1 MLKYLTGAYTASGD
15 TTKTSLGTITTPSST
30 RAIVGVWVQWGGA
43 GMTTLE
49 DVSGILEL
57 ESNDVNIQPCQIP
70 LTAVMLTGTGAAPM
84 TPKVWPLNI
93 NKAGQ
98 IRITGYVTMD
108 ITLAINPGVRFG
120 LVIETS
126 D

>member
-1 MLKYLTGAYTASGD
+1 MLKYLAGDYTASGD
-15 TTKTSLGTITTPSST
+15 TVKTSLGTITTPMST

-70 LTAVMLTGTGAAPM
+70 IIAAAITGTGVATM
-84 TPKVWPLNI
+84 VPKVWPLNI
-93 NKAGQ
+93 QKAGQ
-98 IRITGYVTMD
+98 IKVSGYITMD